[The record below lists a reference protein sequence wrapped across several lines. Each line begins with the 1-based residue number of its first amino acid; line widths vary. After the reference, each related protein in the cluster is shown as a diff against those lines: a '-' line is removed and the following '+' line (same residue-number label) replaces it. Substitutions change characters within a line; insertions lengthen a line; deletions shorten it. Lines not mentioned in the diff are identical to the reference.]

1 MTLRRDPTRRGGL
14 TLLEVL
20 IALGIF
26 LMSLVAISTLVTTS
40 ADQALEVQQRSRAA
54 QLCQSKL
61 AEVIA
66 GVVPLSGQGDTPFD
80 EDPAWSWA
88 LDAEQGDIAGLW
100 KVTIHVSRQQP
111 NGSRIECSLDRLLLD
126 PSLRGSTVDASTIA
140 AANNANNSSSSSSG
154 SSGSSGGST
163 GSGAGSTSGGGPTSG
178 GGAGGGAA
186 GAGSGSTSK
195 TGGGGGAPSSGGSGA
210 PSSAP
215 KGTTKG
221 GG

>member
-1 MTLRRDPTRRGGL
+1 MTSRLDPTSRRGGL

-26 LMSLVAISTLVTTS
+26 LMSLVAISALVTVS
-40 ADQALEVQQRSRAA
+40 ADQALEVQQQSHAA

-61 AEVIA
+61 AEIIA

-80 EDPAWSWA
+80 EDSNWSWS

-100 KVTIHVSRQQP
+100 KVTVHVSRQRP
-111 NGSRIECSLDRLLLD
+111 NGSRIDCSLDRMLLD
-126 PSLRGSTVDASTIA
+126 PSLRGSTLDASTIA
-140 AANNANNSSSSSSG
+140 AANNANSSSSSSSG
-154 SSGSSGGST
+154 SAGGPTSGS
-163 GSGAGSTSGGGPTSG
+163 GSTSGGS
-178 GGAGGGAA
+178 ASSGAA
-186 GAGSGSTSK
+186 GAASGSTSK
-195 TGGGGGAPSSGGSGA
+195 TGGGTSAPASSGGTSKPATSSPAPSSSGS
-210 PSSAP
+210 

>member
-1 MTLRRDPTRRGGL
+1 MTSRLDPTSRRDGL

-26 LMSLVAISTLVTTS
+26 LMSLVAISALVTAS
-40 ADQALEVQQRSRAA
+40 ADQALEVQQQSQAA

-80 EDPAWSWA
+80 EDPNWSWS

-100 KVTIHVSRQQP
+100 KVTVHVSRQRP
-111 NGSRIECSLDRLLLD
+111 NGSRIECSLDRMLLD
-126 PSLRGSTVDASTIA
+126 PSLRGSTLDASTIA

-154 SSGSSGGST
+154 SS
-163 GSGAGSTSGGGPTSG
+163 AGSTSGSGSTSG
-178 GGAGGGAA
+178 GSASGGAGAA
-186 GAGSGSTSK
+186 SGSTSK
-195 TGGGGGAPSSGGSGA
+195 TGGGTSAPASSGGTSKPVTSSPAPSSSG
-210 PSSAP
+210 

>member
-1 MTLRRDPTRRGGL
+1 MTTRRDPTRRGGL

-26 LMSLVAISTLVTTS
+26 LMSLVAISTLVTAS
-40 ADQALEVQQRSRAA
+40 ADQALEIQQQSHAA

-66 GVVPLSGQGDTPFD
+66 GVVPLSGQGDVPFD
-80 EDPAWSWA
+80 EDPNWSWL
-88 LDAEQGDIAGLW
+88 LDADQGDIAGLW
-100 KVTIHVSRQQP
+100 KVTVRVSRQQP
-111 NGSRIECSLDRLLLD
+111 NGSRLECSLDRMLLD
-126 PSLRGSTVDASTIA
+126 PALRGSTLDASTIA
-140 AANNANNSSSSSSG
+140 AANAANNSSSSSSG
-154 SSGSSGGST
+154 GSGSAAGSGSGSTPGSSSSGGAT
-163 GSGAGSTSGGGPTSG
+163 
-178 GGAGGGAA
+178 

-195 TGGGGGAPSSGGSGA
+195 TGGATSAPSSGGSA
-210 PSSAP
+210 NPSPSSSGS